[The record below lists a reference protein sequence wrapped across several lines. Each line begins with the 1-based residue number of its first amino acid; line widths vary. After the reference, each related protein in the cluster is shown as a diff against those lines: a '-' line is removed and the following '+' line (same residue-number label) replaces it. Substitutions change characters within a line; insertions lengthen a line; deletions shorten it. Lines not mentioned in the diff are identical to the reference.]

1 MSVRLVGLVVGLS
14 VFKVTVLLAQWDAF
28 DLMVA
33 ILMDGLRFV
42 MGQVLISMAL
52 LVVLVLQRIGEAQ
65 AQSRGEDQILQD
77 QIGGCI
83 ISN

>member
-14 VFKVTVLLAQWDAF
+14 VFEVTVLLAQWDAF